1 MNPRSYHHRISTRSS
16 QGAIR
21 CRATT
26 TTTSR
31 AQTIIKSHE
40 FIDNDKLKQ
49 IGDAATQASAQRMV
63 RMPVA
68 LRIPNLPASISTA
81 VVPPSAVQD
90 TTQAAKSPIVML
102 HSFDS
107 SCLEYRRLHPRLD
120 QHHPSYA
127 VDLIGWG
134 FTVRKIFA
142 YVCHHLDL
150 TCDHVYVSVCRIIHS
165 WLEPEIIF
173 PPSVQKQRGS
183 T

>member
-1 MNPRSYHHRISTRSS
+1 MNPRSYHHRIGRRSS

-26 TTTSR
+26 TTSR
-31 AQTIIKSHE
+31 AQTIVKSHE

-68 LRIPNLPASISTA
+68 LRIPSLPASISTA

-90 TTQAAKSPIVML
+90 TTKAAKSPIVML

-142 YVCHHLDL
+142 YAITSILLVTTSMSL
-150 TCDHVYVSVCRIIHS
+150 YVGSFILG
-165 WLEPEIIF
+165 WN
-173 PPSVQKQRGS
+173 QR
-183 T
+183 